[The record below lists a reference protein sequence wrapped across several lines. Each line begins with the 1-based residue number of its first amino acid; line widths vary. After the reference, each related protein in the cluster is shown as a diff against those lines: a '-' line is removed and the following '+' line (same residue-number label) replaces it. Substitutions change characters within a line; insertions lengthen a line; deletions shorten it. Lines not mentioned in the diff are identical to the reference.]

1 MAARR
6 SGVRSLVRRSALR
19 RVFYGWWMTLA
30 AAVLLGYGGGVYFY
44 GFSAFFNPILR
55 DFGWTRAQTSLA
67 FSLARMENG
76 LVAPIVG
83 FLVDRVGP
91 RKLLFVGIP
100 AFALGYFWLATVHS
114 LWEFYAAF
122 ILTTIGQSLAMSGV
136 LLVAVGNWFV
146 RHRAKAMAVA
156 TAGSALGGPIVFALA
171 WVIEGYGWRAASVLA
186 GLGFLAVGLPLAL
199 LIRHRPEPYGLFPD
213 GAGQAPT
220 LHASS
225 SEPEPSFSARAAL
238 RTPAFWLLA
247 VAFAL
252 RQIGNS
258 ALTVHSIPH
267 MIAVG
272 FPPQLAASVLGALTL
287 VSVPGRLGFG
297 WLADRYDKRYLVAIV
312 FAVEMVGMLVFTGFT
327 EPAHALLFLLLYS
340 PAYGAA
346 FTLQPAIR
354 GDYFGRRSF
363 GTIQGLMYAVQ
374 IIGSMIGPV
383 AAGHFFDLYE
393 TYTGVFV
400 GMALL
405 NLVAIPLVLLAR
417 RPQAAR

>member
-1 MAARR
+1 
-6 SGVRSLVRRSALR
+6 
-19 RVFYGWWMTLA
+19 MTLA

-55 DFGWTRAQTSLA
+55 DFGWSRAQTSLA

-76 LVAPIVG
+76 LAAPLVG

-91 RKLLFVGIP
+91 RRLLFLGLP
-100 AFALGYFWLATVHS
+100 AFALGYFWLATVQS

-122 ILTTIGQSLAMSGV
+122 IVTTLGQSLAMSGV

-146 RHRAKAMAVA
+146 RHRAKAMALA

-186 GLGFLAVGLPLAL
+186 GMGFLVVGLPVAVF
-199 LIRHRPEPYGLFPD
+199 IRHRPEQYGLFPD
-213 GAGQAPT
+213 GASQPPT
-220 LHASS
+220 LHAAS
-225 SEPEPSFSARAAL
+225 SEPEPSFSAREAL
-238 RTPAFWLLA
+238 HTPAFWLLA

-252 RQIGNS
+252 RQVANS

-272 FPPQLAASVLGALTL
+272 FSPRLAASVLGALTL

-297 WLADRYDKRYLVAIV
+297 WLADRYDKRYLVATV
-312 FAVEMVGMLVFTGFT
+312 FALEMFGMFIFAGFS
-327 EPAHALLFLLLYS
+327 EPAHALFFLLLYS

-383 AAGHFFDLYE
+383 TAGHFFDLYE

-400 GMALL
+400 GMALM

-417 RPQAAR
+417 RPRAQ